1 MAKELRKTKD
11 HPDVKA
17 MEEQRDERARANEEA
32 MERMDSSQPT
42 PTQEENDL
50 ARLGVHIDEK
60 EPDGSGP
67 TVITR
72 TIVANTPL
80 GYDTRSV
87 EAKEAERQRQSRQYG
102 QSAGRT
108 GQSDRVT
115 PPRSE
120 SKT

>member
-17 MEEQRDERARANEEA
+17 MEEQRDERARLNEEA

-87 EAKEAERQRQSRQYG
+87 EAKESERQRQSG
-102 QSAGRT
+102 QS
-108 GQSDRVT
+108 GQSRQSGYSAS
-115 PPRSE
+115 R
-120 SKT
+120 SKTESTT